1 MTSLNILII
10 KNGNS
15 INHFCAIP
23 DTPAKHYY
31 DNKTHRYTE
40 KASGEMYTRL
50 MKFKIFAR
58 MESPENTHRI
68 ILVTLNQWG
77 EN

>member
-1 MTSLNILII
+1 MLTPLITFVPYLI
-10 KNGNS
+10 
-15 INHFCAIP
+15 HQQ
-23 DTPAKHYY
+23 KHYY
-31 DNKTHRYTE
+31 DNKIRRYAE

-58 MESPENTHRI
+58 MESSENTHRI